1 MISLIELLKS
11 ITLEGGNV
19 FGTTS
24 RIKKEYVQ
32 PTLKKFTAELSKI
45 YPKVKFN
52 FNTLGS
58 AGKSEDSGDI
68 DLGMSSDQ
76 FIDENGNPLLS
87 NWGIDK
93 VEFNRLYE
101 KIRKNAKSA
110 KEAQSKLRA
119 MLELIA
125 IDIEKKSDY
134 IDTNLKSASNGS
146 IFCNFPQY
154 NEKGEILN
162 DKAVQIDIN
171 VGDLDWLNFSYYSNT
186 INDNVKGLHRTQLMV
201 AMFKVLDK
209 IFSHGVGVKDKTT
222 KEIVATNP
230 QEALAILN
238 QGFGLNLSQ
247 DVLNDYFELMEV
259 LRQSVENKKLS
270 EKTFNQILD
279 VYLKILDSTNRADI
293 PLDLQEYW
301 IANQK
306 SLDLKGKLLPKD
318 SNLNKYKVA

>member
-24 RIKKEYVQ
+24 SIKKEYIQ
-32 PTLKKFTAELSKI
+32 PTLKNFTAELNKV

-58 AGKSEDSGDI
+58 VGKKDESGDI
-68 DLGMSSDQ
+68 DLGMSVDQ
-76 FIDENGNPLLS
+76 FMDKDGNPLLS
-87 NWGIDK
+87 NWNIDK
-93 VEFNRLYE
+93 AEFDTLYE
-101 KIRKNAKSA
+101 KIRKRSRSA
-110 KEAQSKLRA
+110 SETQSKLRA

-125 IDIEKKSDY
+125 TNLEKKSEY
-134 IDTNLKSASNGS
+134 IDTDLKAAGNGS

-186 INDNVKGLHRTQLMV
+186 IKDNVKGLHRTQLMV

-306 SLDLKGKLLPKD
+306 RLDLKGKLLPKD
-318 SNLNKYKVA
+318 SNLIKYKIA